1 MSKKVL
7 VFGSSGQLASALRNT
22 VTTGEHVMRFVG
34 RSEVDIT
41 NEAGVVGLA
50 SWKPDVI
57 VNAAA
62 YTAVDAA
69 EAEAARANAV
79 NVDGVANL
87 VTLGQTVEAPLIH
100 VSTDYVFDGL
110 RLDRDRWYAEEDRT
124 NPLNVYGASKLEGE
138 ILALQSDRGT
148 VLRTSFVYSATGGNF
163 VKTILRL
170 AGQDLPLRVVDDQRG
185 CPTSA
190 FQLAEVVNRVIETD
204 VAVPGLFHA
213 ASVAGASWWE
223 FATHILELAG
233 IDKEIE
239 PIPTSEFPL
248 PAKRPEDARMSSA
261 KLADQYG
268 IEIADW
274 REGLVPVV
282 RELCNE

>member
-7 VFGSSGQLASALRNT
+7 VFGSSGQLASALRST
-22 VTTGEHVMRFVG
+22 VPTSEHVMRFVG
-34 RSEVDIT
+34 RSEVDISD
-41 NEAGVVGLA
+41 EAAVVGLA

-69 EAEAARANAV
+69 EAEAAKANAV

-100 VSTDYVFDGL
+100 ISTDYVFDGL
-110 RLDRDRWYAEEDRT
+110 RLDRDRWYTEEDRT
-124 NPLNVYGASKLEGE
+124 NPLNVYGASKLDGE
-138 ILALQSDRGT
+138 TLALQSDRGT

-170 AGQDLPLRVVDDQRG
+170 AGQDLPLRVVDDQLG

-204 VAVPGLFHA
+204 IAAVSYTHLTLPKRRQQRLMRSMLMGL
-213 ASVAGASWWE
+213 
-223 FATHILELAG
+223 
-233 IDKEIE
+233 
-239 PIPTSEFPL
+239 PTWSHWD
-248 PAKRPEDARMSSA
+248 RR
-261 KLADQYG
+261 
-268 IEIADW
+268 
-274 REGLVPVV
+274 
-282 RELCNE
+282 